1 MLFRYNLGSGEVVAR
16 VTGRQFG
23 EGDYHEVEVRR
34 NGRTAVVWVDG
45 LYVARATAPGLDMY
59 LDVLPDGIFLG
70 GMINAASGAVENGF
84 SGCMRGATLDGKLL
98 PLSETNEDFEVSYS
112 GLDTPTFGC
121 WVPLT
126 GSITT
131 PTTMLPLLYIILI
144 TVVVALLL
152 LAVACVVTMAIVY
165 RYRKTRKRVRPSFYE
180 IRDNDFELRT
190 EAGPP
195 RMTVQYWTDE
205 PGAQSSAG
213 NIRSYDHEGGGESD
227 VGMLHMD
234 MNSIVSQ
241 TVSSDHAPQ
250 FSTFSAT
257 EHHSTVRT
265 EQPAEP
271 PPVQLTQT
279 PEAPVQRQRE
289 ERYVTRREGAPTGA
303 SAVVEATAVLPTAAP
318 LANPTPAARR
328 EAAVTNTTAAEST
341 AELLTERPV
350 PALKPK
356 PVDIP
361 VPQSKSRRE
370 DEIAN
375 TGAPA
380 AAAVVPTERPVPP
393 LKPKPVDVPVP
404 QPKTRREVTSTSV
417 AAESS
422 AALPM
427 EKPVPATKPKPVDVP
442 VPQPKTH
449 SKTQSHLDAKG
460 KQIWKQKQAAD
471 AVVLQDDFDETTTFT
486 DEGNLTP
493 LGYASLRSLYRM
505 QDTED
510 DTTIPTIIGP
520 SAPRFSHLLALL
532 RELNVTDDDDDND
545 ASSTSTADS
554 ITSGTIQAGVA
565 DQSNRSRTP
574 PPIPVKK
581 HKKQLPT
588 TGVTVRQV

>member
-1 MLFRYNLGSGEVVAR
+1 MFRYNLGSGEVIAR
-16 VTGRQFG
+16 VSGRQFG

-45 LYVARATAPGLDMY
+45 LYVARATAPGLDIY
-59 LDVLPDGIFLG
+59 LDVLPNGIFLG

-84 SGCMRGATLDGKLL
+84 SGCVRGATLDGKLL

-144 TVVVALLL
+144 TVVVVLLL
-152 LAVACVVTMAIVY
+152 LVVACVVTMAIVY
-165 RYRKTRKRVRPSFYE
+165 RYRKTHKRVRPSLYE
-180 IRDNDFELRT
+180 LRDNDFELSA

-195 RMTVQYWTDE
+195 RMIVQYWTDE
-205 PGAQSSAG
+205 PGAQSNA
-213 NIRSYDHEGGGESD
+213 YDHEGGGESD

-241 TVSSDHAPQ
+241 TVSSDHALEPL
-250 FSTFSAT
+250 FSTFSTT
-257 EHHSTVRT
+257 ERHSTVRT

-303 SAVVEATAVLPTAAP
+303 SAVVEATAVLPTEVPAP
-318 LANPTPAARR
+318 LRNPTPAARR
-328 EAAVTNTTAAEST
+328 EAAVTNTTA
-341 AELLTERPV
+341 ELLTERPV
-350 PALKPK
+350 PVLKPK

-361 VPQSKSRRE
+361 VPQPKTRRE
-370 DEIAN
+370 AAVTN

-393 LKPKPVDVPVP
+393 VKPKPVDVPVP

-442 VPQPKTH
+442 VPKPKTY

-460 KQIWKQKQAAD
+460 KQIWKRKQAAD

-510 DTTIPTIIGP
+510 DTTVPTIIGP

-554 ITSGTIQAGVA
+554 ITSGTIQAGVV

-581 HKKQLPT
+581 HKIQLPT